1 MTVQVGM
8 KRSRAEADL
17 LDDNFD
23 IKRRRKNLFGN
34 NTNVLMEDALE
45 ISGDGKVEDFIRT
58 FNDVRVQSLKKQVK
72 MLMKINGLLLK
83 KLADKE
89 TLIKSLEQN
98 NNQGLVK
105 LKRDGEENSDS
116 ILEENGRDSNE
127 ESDDNEGFEESD
139 DNESLDEKILDEED
153 SY

>member
-1 MTVQVGM
+1 M

-89 TLIKSLEQN
+89 TIIKSLEQN

-105 LKRDGEENSDS
+105 LKRNVEENSDS

>member
-1 MTVQVGM
+1 
-8 KRSRAEADL
+8 
-17 LDDNFD
+17 
-23 IKRRRKNLFGN
+23 
-34 NTNVLMEDALE
+34 MEDALE

-89 TLIKSLEQN
+89 TIIKSLEQN

-105 LKRDGEENSDS
+105 LKRNVEENSDS

-127 ESDDNEGFEESD
+127 DSDDNEGFEESD